1 MLVRGVFLYRLGAV
15 VAALTVLPPLT
26 RGTAP
31 AAAPVMVALLILLAG
46 FAARGRWWIFR
57 TVRGELEGTLTAS
70 CRRVLAPCSAEEG
83 GITVRLGA
91 APLVIMIR
99 PLASRS
105 FTLRFSGPW
114 RSERK
119 AMLLQGL
126 VAKQYEPAIPR
137 IKIRLGR
144 AR

>member
-1 MLVRGVFLYRLGAV
+1 VLVRGVILYRLGAV
-15 VAALTVLPPLT
+15 VAALAVLPPLT
-26 RGTAP
+26 RGAVP
-31 AAAPVMVALLILLAG
+31 GAVVMVALLVLAAG
-46 FAARGRWWIFR
+46 FAARGRWWILR
-57 TVRGELEGTLTAS
+57 TVRGDLEATLTAA
-70 CRRVLAPCSAEEG
+70 CRRVLAPFSAEG
-83 GITVRLGA
+83 GDIAVRPGA
-91 APLVIMIR
+91 APLVIIIR
-99 PLASRS
+99 PFASRS

-119 AMLLQGL
+119 AMLLQRL